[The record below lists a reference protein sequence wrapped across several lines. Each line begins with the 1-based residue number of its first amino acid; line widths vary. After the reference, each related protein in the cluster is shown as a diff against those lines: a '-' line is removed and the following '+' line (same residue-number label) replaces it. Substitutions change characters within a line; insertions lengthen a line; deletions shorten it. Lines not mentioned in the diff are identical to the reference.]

1 MMFQQRLIVYIFA
14 HLVHCTPDK
23 RYVAKPHFSTL
34 ADVSASL
41 LAEFKSTLQRWMT
54 WDVIAMIQN
63 HQLVKDDLRDF
74 FQRGLLV
81 RY

>member
-1 MMFQQRLIVYIFA
+1 MSQQRLIVYIFA
-14 HLVHCTPDK
+14 HLVHCMPDK
-23 RYVAKPHFSTL
+23 RYVAKPHFKNL

-41 LAEFKSTLQRWMT
+41 LAQFKLTLQRWMT
-54 WDVIAMIQN
+54 WDVIEMIQN
-63 HQLVKDDLRDF
+63 HQQVKDALRDF

>member
-1 MMFQQRLIVYIFA
+1 MSQQRLIVYIFA
-14 HLVHCTPDK
+14 HLVHCTPDQ
-23 RYVAKPHFSTL
+23 RYVAKPHFNNL

-41 LAEFKSTLQRWMT
+41 LAEFESILQRWMT

-63 HQLVKDDLRDF
+63 HQQVKDALWDF